1 MTDAAGATMEMPP
14 PPSSPVTSRHTLP
27 RRRFFSDMPDRGL
40 FCFAALLGFVAIC
53 LLKVNGHDAR
63 YVAAFAVL
71 LMVAYGA
78 VAFNMPL
85 VQIRL
90 DRLGDNFYYLG
101 FIFTLASLSA
111 ALMQLQ
117 AGMKIEELLG
127 SFGIALVT
135 TIVGIAGRVTF
146 VQLRGEIDD
155 IEEQVR
161 HDLAATASDL
171 RAQLFSAIREFET
184 FRTGLLQILTET
196 RIAFEDAKSET
207 TGQKLRNS
215 STNLSEELSDTMQ
228 EFQAFRSN
236 FGKASRKYVD
246 QLEKHADF
254 AAENLEK
261 SFKTNQ
267 MQAEHAAEGLQAI
280 MRAIEDAVN
289 RLGGMELPGNRLNT
303 KISKFIRA
311 LKQLLTRPASGIEPV
326 GRAHRR
332 RVWWPFTRR

>member
-1 MTDAAGATMEMPP
+1 MTDAASATMEMPP

-196 RIAFEDAKSET
+196 KIAFEDAKSET

-215 STNLSEELSDTMQ
+215 SVNLSEEHSVTMQ
-228 EFQAFRSN
+228 EFQTFRSN
-236 FGKASRKYVD
+236 FGKASRTYVD

-261 SFKTNQ
+261 SFKANQ

-303 KISKFIRA
+303 KIRKFTRA